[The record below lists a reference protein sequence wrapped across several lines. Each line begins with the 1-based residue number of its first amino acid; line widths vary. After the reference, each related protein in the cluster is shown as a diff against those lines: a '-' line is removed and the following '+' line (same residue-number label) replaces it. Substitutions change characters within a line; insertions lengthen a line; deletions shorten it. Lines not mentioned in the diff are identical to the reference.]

1 MKGAPQPVV
10 TAPASTQQGSPA
22 HGSNDSGLKTTQES
36 EQHGPTDS
44 HPQSESDV
52 QSVSACTEGAFS
64 SFSYITALSEAVGL
78 AIILLNFT
86 SLKTCIRMVNPG
98 L

>member
-1 MKGAPQPVV
+1 MAGAPQLVV
-10 TAPASTQQGSPA
+10 MARASTQQGTPE
-22 HGSNDSGLKTTQES
+22 HGPNDSGLKTSEES
-36 EQHGPTDS
+36 GQHEPTDS

-64 SFSYITALSEAVGL
+64 SLSYITALSEAVGL
-78 AIILLNFT
+78 AVILLNVT
-86 SLKTCIRMVNPG
+86 SLKTCITMLLPG

>member
-1 MKGAPQPVV
+1 MAGAPQLVV
-10 TAPASTQQGSPA
+10 MALASTQQGTPE
-22 HGSNDSGLKTTQES
+22 HGPNDSGLKTSEES
-36 EQHGPTDS
+36 GQHEPTDS

-64 SFSYITALSEAVGL
+64 SFSYIAALSEAAGL

-86 SLKTCIRMVNPG
+86 SLKTCIGIVNPG